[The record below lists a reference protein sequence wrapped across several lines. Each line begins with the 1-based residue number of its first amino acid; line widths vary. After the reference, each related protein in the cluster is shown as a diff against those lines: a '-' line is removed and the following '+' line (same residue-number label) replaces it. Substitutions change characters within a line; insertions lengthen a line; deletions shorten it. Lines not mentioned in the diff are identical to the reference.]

1 MKTAFD
7 PDKIGMSNRNHV
19 SKVCFEMLD
28 RVQTE
33 TPEVQMLAV
42 ATLFAAICQ
51 RHNHDAWPEFSRAK
65 RILSPEPF
73 DRTGNERYRALLDYA
88 GSELKKP

>member
-1 MKTAFD
+1 MTPD
-7 PDKIGMSNRNHV
+7 TDKIGMANRNHV

-33 TPEVQMLAV
+33 PPEIQMLA
-42 ATLFAAICQ
+42 AGTLFAAITQ
-51 RHNHDAWPEFSRAK
+51 RLNLDAWPEFARAK